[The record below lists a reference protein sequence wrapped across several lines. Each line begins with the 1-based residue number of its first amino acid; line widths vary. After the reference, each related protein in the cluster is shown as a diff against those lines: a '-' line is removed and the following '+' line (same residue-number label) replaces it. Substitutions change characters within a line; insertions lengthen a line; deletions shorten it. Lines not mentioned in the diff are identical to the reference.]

1 MDRPGGMGP
10 GGGGMGGPPLPNQKM
25 AQIAQQANLTPEQRQ
40 QLQHLLT
47 LNPEQVRETLEYT
60 VVAFEHVAKT
70 LEPKHLVALSIVTE
84 RVGCRS

>member
-1 MDRPGGMGP
+1 MGP
-10 GGGGMGGPPLPNQKM
+10 GGGCHSMGGPPLPNQKM